1 MADSSLDDFFA
12 KKDKSKKKS
21 KSKMM
26 SVDALAKAEE
36 PKKVKKKKEK
46 EQPGGLG
53 LSTTEDT
60 SRKADDD
67 QWEDFAEQKEVD
79 YTGLRI
85 HTLQV
90 KQGEDKESAESDCEG
105 EGGEREEGRDG
116 TSGPWNTSTSTS
128 TTTTAP
134 PVAPAA
140 VAAPPTEPEEKKE
153 NTAPKKYVPPAQR
166 NAAASST
173 SASNPISRRCNK
185 KAPNI
190 QSEVDFPTL
199 GGGPPVSSG
208 AAWGGNRR
216 YEDSGAGDIESN
228 PGSRRGVNLSLENKF
243 AALQD

>member
-21 KSKMM
+21 KSKMTPGD
-26 SVDALAKAEE
+26 VLAKSEE

-60 SRKADDD
+60 SKKAEDDE
-67 QWEDFAEQKEVD
+67 WEDFAEQKEVD

-85 HTLQV
+85 QTLQI
-90 KQGEDKESAESDCEG
+90 KEEEEKEAAESEGEG
-105 EGGEREEGRDG
+105 EGGEREEGREAA
-116 TSGPWNTSTSTS
+116 SGPWNAASAGPSVAAAAVP
-128 TTTTAP
+128 AP
-134 PVAPAA
+134 PQEA
-140 VAAPPTEPEEKKE
+140 EEKKE

-166 NAAASST
+166 QAATAAA
-173 SASNPISRRCNK
+173 ANPIGRRSNK

-199 GGGPPVSSG
+199 GGGPAVSSG
-208 AAWGGNRR
+208 AGWGSRK
-216 YEDSGAGDIESN
+216 YEDSSAGDIESN
-228 PGSRRGVNLSLENKF
+228 PSSRRGVNLQLENKF